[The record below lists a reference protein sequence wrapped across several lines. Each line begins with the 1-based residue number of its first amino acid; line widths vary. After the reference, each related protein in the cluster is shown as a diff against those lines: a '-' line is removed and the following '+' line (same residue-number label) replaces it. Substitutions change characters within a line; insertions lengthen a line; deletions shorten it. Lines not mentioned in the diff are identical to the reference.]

1 MLLLSSRH
9 VFENVGEILMY
20 DVVTNRFALRASRFA
35 LRASRFALR
44 SKQQQ
49 QPLFIC
55 IILRDITHIVQSFT
69 SSRISFND
77 LENFYFSHFF
87 YCSFLFAIYFRLGC
101 IRLTSILSNLY
112 FIIDT
117 FVCRVFDFSA
127 LYNDYENLKRLL

>member
-35 LRASRFALR
+35 LR

-55 IILRDITHIVQSFT
+55 IILRDITHIVLSFT

-101 IRLTSILSNLY
+101 IRLTSILSYLY
-112 FIIDT
+112 FIFDT